1 MRPKR
6 KRDIITSEDLENAKP
21 EIKEG
26 DFVVVN
32 TGWHKYFKI
41 KPYDFF
47 NYFPSFYDSAGEWFV
62 EKKVKAVAIDGGVMD
77 SPHTQKRG
85 YYDNGY

>member
-6 KRDIITSEDLENAKP
+6 KWDIITSEDLENAKP

-32 TGWHKYFKI
+32 MGWHKYFKI

-47 NYFPSFYDSAGEWFV
+47 LITSQASMIPPA
-62 EKKVKAVAIDGGVMD
+62 
-77 SPHTQKRG
+77 
-85 YYDNGY
+85 NGL